1 MVFARRVPL
10 PCTAAPEGPVMESE
24 LIIGLERLQ
33 IHVLGFIFC
42 FTKTR
47 LAFSRMSE
55 KMSALRRLADICFL
69 DVLYGMW
76 SSLITGCGMSLV
88 CVVICI
94 VVYICLSPKLIGIH
108 PSGCERHRIQIFFQ
122 FIDQSSRPS
131 LSLEAADVG
140 VAV

>member
-1 MVFARRVPL
+1 
-10 PCTAAPEGPVMESE
+10 
-24 LIIGLERLQ
+24 
-33 IHVLGFIFC
+33 
-42 FTKTR
+42 
-47 LAFSRMSE
+47 MSE
-55 KMSALRRLADICFL
+55 KLSALRSLAEICFL
-69 DVLYGMW
+69 DILCGMW
-76 SSLITGCGMSLV
+76 SSLITGCSMWLV

-108 PSGCERHRIQIFFQ
+108 PSGCERHRRIQIFFQ